1 MNRQERLHEVVNYL
15 IYKRQIVNQKD
26 LARQMGRSE
35 NNVSKAMHGEV
46 RSLTDSFCNVL
57 VKTFPEI
64 SLAWMLTG
72 EGTMLV
78 AGKPSAELKAPA
90 PAQPIQPIQPIQ
102 PEASTEQLEK
112 LEELSAQLEVLRRD
126 VQNSLKETNLAL
138 QQTRADLLAAI
149 MRLQQPQDRSS
160 NNRDFFDM
168 ASEQPS
174 AR

>member
-90 PAQPIQPIQPIQ
+90 PAQPIQPIQP
-102 PEASTEQLEK
+102 EASTEQLGK

>member
-90 PAQPIQPIQPIQ
+90 PAQSIQPIQ

-112 LEELSAQLEVLRRD
+112 LKELSAQLEVLRRD

>member
-15 IYKRQIVNQKD
+15 IYKRKIVNQKD

-90 PAQPIQPIQPIQ
+90 PAQPIQPIQP
-102 PEASTEQLEK
+102 EVSTEQLGK